1 MMTPEIDHELAYL
14 ESLSKHGESYS
25 DETTGRYGWR
35 NPIRSDTGALLR
47 ALVIASGARRVLEI
61 GTAHGLSA
69 LHLVCGWNAGD
80 DVRLDTIEFDVA
92 VAEATQARMQ
102 RLQVPVKV
110 CAGDA
115 LDVIATLTERYDL
128 VFFDAQKNQYLAQ
141 LQALL
146 ERGLVG
152 RGTVLVA
159 DNVIDRQTEC
169 ADFLQWCVDQAMP
182 HHIVPT
188 ECGLLVG
195 RLERP

>member
-1 MMTPEIDHELAYL
+1 MMTPDIATELAYL
-14 ESLSKHGESYS
+14 ESLSKQGESYA

-69 LHLVCGWNAGD
+69 LHLICGWTRGT
-80 DVRLDTIEFDVA
+80 DVRLDTIEFDA
-92 VAEATQARMQ
+92 DVAEATQARMV
-102 RLQVPVKV
+102 RLDVPVRV
-110 CAGDA
+110 CTGEA
-115 LDVIATLTERYDL
+115 LTVIDTLTDRYDL
-128 VFFDAQKNQYLAQ
+128 VFFDAQKSHYLRQ
-141 LQALL
+141 LRALL
-146 ERGLVG
+146 DRGLVG

-159 DNVIDRQTEC
+159 DNVIDRQAEC
-169 ADFLQWCVDQAMP
+169 ADFLQWCIDEQVP